1 MSRPDASALR
11 DLRPHLDHVFV
22 TVDAAALGA
31 ISEDKFFA
39 DSVFGRFFVK
49 NAVSTLLG
57 PYRTSNV
64 VGRNTCVELFSQ
76 DAPPFPNVRVGVVM
90 SFDHVGE
97 SPEARARLDRIGVPY
112 HHELI
117 RRQVAGHDEPQPWY
131 HLVRPDFGEHSGFTL
146 FLSEITP
153 EYFDRLGA
161 TRGEGG
167 AQDRHAYLDAALKK
181 PHLPSHNFEDIRRVV
196 LSMSDEGTA
205 RLAAILTELGYR
217 AERRAAAVHLY
228 GPDVELEVRPGAARG
243 ADRLIELGLGLRQPH
258 PAGAEV
264 HPLGGASQ
272 IALSPAGE
280 AAAIW
285 SFGGVS

>member
-1 MSRPDASALR
+1 M
-11 DLRPHLDHVFV
+11 FV